1 MTLRSSSRVISN
13 KPAAVPANAAG
24 IGRIVLD
31 EVTPVGR
38 DLVLAAVK
46 AAAQTDAAF
55 FPGADVRT
63 RLRTELRSLV
73 ENSRPT
79 EQS

>member
-46 AAAQTDAAF
+46 AAAQTDAGLL
-55 FPGADVRT
+55 PEADVRT